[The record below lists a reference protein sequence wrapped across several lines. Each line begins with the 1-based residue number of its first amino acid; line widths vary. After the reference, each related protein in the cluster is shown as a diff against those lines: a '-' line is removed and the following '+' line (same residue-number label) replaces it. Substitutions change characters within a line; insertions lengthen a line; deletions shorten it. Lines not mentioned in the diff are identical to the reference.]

1 MKELDLRSFFAMLL
15 QNIRLIVAISVAM
28 AVLFGVATNLL
39 TEDTYSSRCSMY
51 IMNIAKDVDKT
62 YTGIS
67 VTGLEA
73 SQRMVNE
80 YIIILKSNSVMEEVA
95 KRVNAHGYEVTPTQV
110 RNSLSLTAVDE
121 TALLRIISTTH
132 DAKLSQ
138 VICDELMSYA
148 PDKIKKVMQELGSIT
163 PVDSATLG
171 SKNAPKTTRNA
182 VLGGIFGLV
191 MVCGLVFVRYM
202 MDNTIKD
209 EKDLKNRFNVNV
221 LGVVLD
227 TTGCVD
233 KATGTTA
240 KKTTTTTGGTR

>member
-1 MKELDLRSFFAMLL
+1 MKELDLRSFFVMLL
-15 QNIRLIVAISVAM
+15 QNLRLIIAVAVAM
-28 AVLFGVATNLL
+28 AVVFGVATNLL

-51 IMNIAKDVDKT
+51 IMNIAKDEDKT

-95 KRVNAHGYEVTPTQV
+95 KRVNAHGYEVTPAQV
-110 RNSLSLTAVDE
+110 RNSLALSAVDE

-138 VICDELMSYA
+138 VICDELMAYA

-163 PVDSATLG
+163 PVDNATLG
-171 SKNAPKTTRNA
+171 SLNAPKTTRNA
-182 VLGGIFGLV
+182 VLGGVFGLV
-191 MVCGLVFVRYM
+191 LVCGLVFVRYM

-227 TTGCVD
+227 TTGSVD
-233 KATGTTA
+233 KATGTST

>member
-1 MKELDLRSFFAMLL
+1 MKELDLRSFFLMLL
-15 QNIRLIVAISVAM
+15 QNIRLIVAVAVAM
-28 AVLFGVATNLL
+28 AVVFGVATGLL

-51 IMNIAKDVDKT
+51 VMNIAKDADNS

-80 YIIILKSNSVMEEVA
+80 YIIILKSNSVLEEVA
-95 KRVNAHGYEVTPTQV
+95 NRVNSHGYNVTANEV
-110 RNSLSLTAVDE
+110 RNSLSLTAVEE

-132 DAKLSQ
+132 DPKLSK

-148 PDKIKKVMQELGSIT
+148 PEKIRQVMQELGSIT
-163 PVDSATLG
+163 PVDQAELG
-171 SKNAPKTTRNA
+171 SKNLPKTTRNA
-182 VLGGIFGLV
+182 ILGGIFGLV
-191 MVCGLVFVRYM
+191 LVCGLVFVRYL

-209 EKDLKNRFNVNV
+209 EKDLKTHFNVNV

-227 TTGCVD
+227 TTGTVD
-233 KATGTTA
+233 KTAATTT
-240 KKTTTTTGGTR
+240 KKTGGKR

>member
-1 MKELDLRSFFAMLL
+1 MKELDLRSFFLMLL
-15 QNIRLIVAISVAM
+15 QNIRLIIAVSVAM
-28 AVLFGVATNLL
+28 AVVFGVATGLL

-51 IMNIAKDVDKT
+51 VMNIAKDVDNT

-95 KRVNAHGYEVTPTQV
+95 KRVNEHGYDVTAAHV
-110 RNSLSLTAVDE
+110 RNSLALTAVDE

-132 DAKLSQ
+132 DPKLSK
-138 VICDELMSYA
+138 VICDELMAYA
-148 PDKIKKVMQELGSIT
+148 PDKIKNVMQDLGSIT
-163 PVDSATLG
+163 PVDSAELG
-171 SKNAPKTTRNA
+171 SKNSPKTTRNA

-191 MVCGLVFVRYM
+191 LVCGLVFVRYM

-227 TTGCVD
+227 TTGSVD
-233 KATGTTA
+233 KATGTT
-240 KKTTTTTGGTR
+240 KKTTGGKA